1 MKFIIPI
8 AVIGTAL
15 YHLFP
20 LIQVVGD
27 SMHPTYVNG
36 EIILG
41 TRLYRKS
48 KLKVGDV
55 IVYKSPNE
63 NRIVIKRIAKIKTH
77 YGHNYYFCLGD
88 NLDNSYD
95 SRYYG
100 SISSKSIVCKVINQ
114 RRNENQ

>member
-1 MKFIIPI
+1 MIKFIIPI
-8 AVIGTAL
+8 ALLGVAL
-15 YHLFP
+15 YHIFP

-27 SMHPTYVNG
+27 SMYPTYKDS
-36 EIILG
+36 EIIFG
-41 TRLYRKS
+41 TRIYRKI
-48 KLKVGDV
+48 KVGDV

-63 NRIVIKRIAKIKTH
+63 NRTVIKRVAEIKKFH
-77 YGHNYYFCLGD
+77 GDLFYYCLGD